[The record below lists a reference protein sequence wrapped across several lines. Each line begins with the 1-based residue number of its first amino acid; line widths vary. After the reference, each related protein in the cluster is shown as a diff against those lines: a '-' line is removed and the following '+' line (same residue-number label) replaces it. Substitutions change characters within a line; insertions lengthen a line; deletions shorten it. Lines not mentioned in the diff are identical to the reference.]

1 MGSKERVVYILKIL
15 VLICILVWLLYTD
28 EENYVD
34 SYNAKIEALEQKV
47 DSLHSINDDLAYK
60 IDTLNL
66 QISSLDKEIINQDKL
81 IKNLRIKTNEKVKAV
96 DTFNNAELYKFFTE
110 RYRYYID
117 SLGGTN
123 SKTSN

>member
-15 VLICILVWLLYTD
+15 VLICILAWLFYTD

-34 SYNAKIEALEQKV
+34 SYNSKIEALEQKV

>member
-15 VLICILVWLLYTD
+15 VLICILAWLLYTD

-34 SYNAKIEALEQKV
+34 DYNAKIEALEQKV

>member
-34 SYNAKIEALEQKV
+34 GYNAKIEALEQKV

-110 RYRYYID
+110 RYRYHID

>member
-1 MGSKERVVYILKIL
+1 MGSKERVIYLLKII
-15 VLICILVWLLYTD
+15 VLICILAWLLYTD

-34 SYNAKIEALEQKV
+34 DYNAKIEALEDKV
-47 DSLHSINDDLAYK
+47 DSLHSINDNLTNK

-66 QISSLDKEIINQDKL
+66 QISSLDKEIHNQDNL

-110 RYRYYID
+110 RYRYHLD
-117 SLGGTN
+117 SLRRTD
-123 SKTSN
+123 SETSN

>member
-1 MGSKERVVYILKIL
+1 MGSKERVIYILKII
-15 VLICILVWLLYTD
+15 VLICILAWLLYTD

-34 SYNAKIEALEQKV
+34 DYNAKIEALEEKV
-47 DSLHSINDDLAYK
+47 DSLHSINDNLTNK

-66 QISSLDKEIINQDKL
+66 QISSLDIEIHNQDNL

-110 RYRYYID
+110 RYRYHLD
-117 SLGGTN
+117 SLRRTD
-123 SKTSN
+123 SETSN

>member
-15 VLICILVWLLYTD
+15 VLICILAWLLYTD

-34 SYNAKIEALEQKV
+34 GYNAKIEALEQKV

>member
-1 MGSKERVVYILKIL
+1 MGSRERVIYILKIL
-15 VLICILVWLLYTD
+15 VLICVLAWLLYTD

-34 SYNAKIEALEQKV
+34 DYNAKIEALEQKV
-47 DSLHSINDDLAYK
+47 DSLHHINDDLTYK

>member
-1 MGSKERVVYILKIL
+1 MGSKERVIYILKII
-15 VLICILVWLLYTD
+15 VLICILAWLLYTD

-34 SYNAKIEALEQKV
+34 DYNAKIEALEEKV
-47 DSLHSINDDLAYK
+47 DSLHSINDNLTNK

-66 QISSLDKEIINQDKL
+66 QISSLDKEIHNQDNL

-110 RYRYYID
+110 RYRYHLD
-117 SLGGTN
+117 SLRRTD
-123 SKTSN
+123 SETSN